1 VEKSAALQRLSS
13 DFDNLPQSDRFF
25 RWQWAANLPLCNRC
39 TAMLAKYPKTSG
51 ANSGT
56 TAIAKSA
63 VGASA
68 ASDFAEL
75 VHLARAVLSKSPDD
89 LAAIAEAQPAMPATW
104 LEAFRAQQLRATA
117 EAAFWD
123 GAIAYLAA
131 PTPGSV
137 ANDA

>member
-1 VEKSAALQRLSS
+1 
-13 DFDNLPQSDRFF
+13 
-25 RWQWAANLPLCNRC
+25 
-39 TAMLAKYPKTSG
+39 MLAKYPKTSG
-51 ANSGT
+51 VDSGT
-56 TAIAKSA
+56 SVIAKSEPAHGSA
-63 VGASA
+63 V
-68 ASDFAEL
+68 ASDYAEL

-89 LAAIAEAQPAMPATW
+89 LAAIAEAQPAMPTTW
-104 LEAFRAQQLRATA
+104 VEAFRAQQARARA

>member
-1 VEKSAALQRLSS
+1 
-13 DFDNLPQSDRFF
+13 
-25 RWQWAANLPLCNRC
+25 
-39 TAMLAKYPKTSG
+39 MLAKYPKTSG
-51 ANSGT
+51 VDSGT
-56 TAIAKSA
+56 SVIAKSEPAHGSA
-63 VGASA
+63 V
-68 ASDFAEL
+68 ASDYAEL

-89 LAAIAEAQPAMPATW
+89 LAAIAEAQPAQQA
-104 LEAFRAQQLRATA
+104 RARA